1 MLMQNKLKS
10 FNDKNI
16 SNMLSIYKSLMSN
29 CRIEWLAYDYHSG
42 IDSIYWR
49 LYDNVTGD
57 EIIHGHE
64 ELFAQG
70 STEVRAVSV

>member
-1 MLMQNKLKS
+1 MIKVYIKYDINML
-10 FNDKNI
+10 KNI
-16 SNMLSIYKSLMSN
+16 IISN

-64 ELFAQG
+64 DLFAQG
-70 STEVRAVSV
+70 STQVRAVGVKKYRHKL

>member
-1 MLMQNKLKS
+1 M
-10 FNDKNI
+10 I
-16 SNMLSIYKSLMSN
+16 SIYQKPTNSN
-29 CRIEWLAYDYHSG
+29 CRIEWMAYDYHSG

-64 ELFAQG
+64 DLFAQG
-70 STEVRAVSV
+70 STEVRAASI